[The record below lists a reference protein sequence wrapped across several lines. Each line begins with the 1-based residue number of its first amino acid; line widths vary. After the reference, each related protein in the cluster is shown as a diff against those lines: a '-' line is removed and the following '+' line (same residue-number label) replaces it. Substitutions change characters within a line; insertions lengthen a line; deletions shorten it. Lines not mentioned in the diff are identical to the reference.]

1 MSKSS
6 SKILKLLFSII
17 ILVVLFKHL
26 DISISDIF
34 INVEHKG
41 YILLSIVIPI
51 AVIPFI
57 SSNRWKLFLSH
68 VNVQESIWTL
78 MRINFIS
85 MFQGIILPSSQGF
98 DVLRIYYIEKRHPEQ
113 RGKVGSTILIER
125 MIGFVVLCLL
135 SLFFSIIVEIP
146 NKKQIL
152 IIISAICLALLGA
165 IVLLLNKKLN
175 AILSSKQFKNKYINK
190 VYSYFTK
197 FSNSLA
203 YFPYNK
209 VLLSSIGLILLFQL
223 STIAS
228 VFLIFKAYGI
238 DIPFYTHIS
247 LYPIISILSLIPI
260 TISGFGI
267 RESFFV
273 YFYSMLG
280 VPPEIAVA
288 VSLMNYIVLTIVP
301 ALFGALIYMINTFNK
316 KELA

>member
-1 MSKSS
+1 
-6 SKILKLLFSII
+6 
-17 ILVVLFKHL
+17 
-26 DISISDIF
+26 
-34 INVEHKG
+34 
-41 YILLSIVIPI
+41 
-51 AVIPFI
+51 
-57 SSNRWKLFLSH
+57 
-68 VNVQESIWTL
+68 
-78 MRINFIS
+78 

-316 KELA
+316 KELV